1 MVKRVGF
8 AMTKR
13 LAGKS
18 AIVTGSGQGIGR
30 AVAISFAR
38 EGAGVTVVDIDGDKA
53 AAVAAEITADGGNA
67 NPVAVDVAD
76 AHGAQEM
83 TARATEA
90 FGHVDILVNNA
101 GITRPAM
108 LHKMTDEQWL
118 QVITVNLTGVFYC
131 IRAVAPRMM
140 ERESGRIINVT
151 SGAGLQGTIGQIN
164 YSAAKAG
171 VVAITKSAARE
182 LAPFGIL
189 VNAVAPSA
197 ATAMTEKIRTD
208 SKFREGQLQRMLLKR
223 WPEPEEMAPY
233 FVFLASDECSYT
245 TGHVLLANGGTV
257 MA

>member
-1 MVKRVGF
+1 
-8 AMTKR
+8 MTATGR

-30 AVAISFAR
+30 AIAVAFAR
-38 EGAGVTVVDIDGDKA
+38 EGAHVAVVDINPETALGVAREIEAEGGSAMSIA
-53 AAVAAEITADGGNA
+53 A
-67 NPVAVDVAD
+67 DVAD
-76 AHGAQEM
+76 SRQAELMVSQAIE
-83 TARATEA
+83 RA
-90 FGHVDILVNNA
+90 GKVDVLVNNA

-108 LHKMTDEQWL
+108 LHKMTDEQWDTVL
-118 QVITVNLTGVFYC
+118 AVNLTGVFYC
-131 IRAVAPRMM
+131 VRAVAPHMI
-140 ERESGRIINVT
+140 ERRSGRIINVT
-151 SGAGLQGTIGQIN
+151 SGAGLQGTMGQIN

-182 LAPFGIL
+182 LASHGIL

-197 ATAMTEKIRTD
+197 ATEMTSVIRTD
-208 SKFREGQLQRMLLKR
+208 PKLRERQMDRLLLKR

-257 MA
+257 MS